1 MSKQFETNETE
12 FGIAVLADCID
23 YMGTMADKSVDLCL
37 TDPPYGTTACKWDI
51 VVEFRQLWSML
62 YHASKDSA
70 PCIMTASEPFC
81 AQLICSN
88 IRHFRHEWIWDKVS
102 GANFLN
108 IKNQP
113 LKTHEKVIVFSR
125 SSRFTFNPQMVLRTP
140 ESLKRDPIGTSRTI
154 KSKSRS
160 IAEHYGSLETN
171 SEYQFR
177 SDGKKHPISIIRHPI
192 FEKGRYTFKHPTK
205 KPVSLFSYMIKT
217 FSNHGDTVFDPF
229 AGSFTTAIACIR
241 TGRRYICIEKERKYF
256 DIGVKR
262 IEAELE
268 QTDFLR

>member
-1 MSKQFETNETE
+1 MDGSVIYHETE
-12 FGIAVLADCID
+12 HGILYHGDCLDIFP
-23 YMGTMADKSVDLCL
+23 TLADKSVDLVL

-125 SSRFTFNPQMVLRTP
+125 SSRYTFNPQMVLRSP
-140 ESLKRDPIGTSRTI
+140 SSLKRDPIGTSRII
-154 KSKSRS
+154 KSKSLS
-160 IAEHYGSLETN
+160 IAEHYGVLETN

-192 FEKGRYTFKHPTK
+192 IEKGRYTVKHPTK

-229 AGSFTTAIACIR
+229 AGSGTTAIACIR
-241 TGRRYICIEKERKYF
+241 LGRKYILIEKEEKYCE
-256 DIGVKR
+256 IAVRR
-262 IEAELE
+262 IESEIDQNTIDL
-268 QTDFLR
+268 